1 MEAPRTLGRVGKVTV
16 KAQAKANGAKEMERE
31 QRQVQREPTRLLKAA
46 PFASVSTIRKASAL
60 RNLAASSINAVFVS
74 ARVIPLTSAQVS
86 PRAQIHKVRQLDY
99 LRIVETEGEE
109 YSKYSICLLEPNGS
123 WQ

>member
-1 MEAPRTLGRVGKVTV
+1 
-16 KAQAKANGAKEMERE
+16 MERE
-31 QRQVQREPTRLLKAA
+31 QRQVQREPTRLLRAA
-46 PFASVSTIRKASAL
+46 PFASASTIQRASAL

-74 ARVIPLTSAQVS
+74 ARAIRLTSAQVS
-86 PRAQIHKVRQLDY
+86 PRAQTHRDRQLDY

-109 YSKYSICLLEPNGS
+109 YLRYSICLRELNGS